1 MEPNKNTSVFL
12 RDTCKLGQVVKIQ
25 GGYSFQSSAF
35 TNRGIPII
43 RISNIDNDQ
52 IDLKN
57 SVVFYE
63 EIRNLDENFI
73 AKDGDL
79 LIAMSGA
86 TTGKAGVYKNTNL
99 AYINQRVGKFV
110 VTKSD
115 KVIYKY
121 LSYWVSS
128 NHFTKQLSKY
138 LASGAQPNIS
148 PKNIED
154 MDIVLPD
161 TKTQEKIIRTLDAIS
176 NNISNLEALVSKQES
191 IKKTTL
197 KMLLTPQSNW
207 IHTNIGSLVTV
218 LRGESLQSKNFVSG
232 NIPVVAGGV
241 GIAGYHNKSNRPVNT
256 ITISASGANAGF
268 INFYKEPI
276 FATDCST
283 ISETNSLDTLF
294 LYYVLKS
301 KQDSIFKMQTGGAQP
316 HVHPKDI
323 SRINIFIPN
332 LEEQQRIATQ
342 LSEIDAHIGN
352 LKEQLAK
359 QRAIKQGLMDYF
371 FGN

>member
-1 MEPNKNTSVFL
+1 
-12 RDTCKLGQVVKIQ
+12 
-25 GGYSFQSSAF
+25 
-35 TNRGIPII
+35 
-43 RISNIDNDQ
+43 
-52 IDLKN
+52 
-57 SVVFYE
+57 
-63 EIRNLDENFI
+63 
-73 AKDGDL
+73 
-79 LIAMSGA
+79 
-86 TTGKAGVYKNTNL
+86 
-99 AYINQRVGKFV
+99 
-110 VTKSD
+110 
-115 KVIYKY
+115 
-121 LSYWVSS
+121 
-128 NHFTKQLSKY
+128 
-138 LASGAQPNIS
+138 
-148 PKNIED
+148 
-154 MDIVLPD
+154 
-161 TKTQEKIIRTLDAIS
+161 
-176 NNISNLEALVSKQES
+176 
-191 IKKTTL
+191 
-197 KMLLTPQSNW
+197 MLLTPQSNW

-241 GIAGYHNKSNRPVNT
+241 GIAGYHNKSNRPGNT

-342 LSEIDAHIGN
+342 LSEIDAHIEN
-352 LKEQLAK
+352 LKQQLAK

>member
-1 MEPNKNTSVFL
+1 MKHYDKSKWKLCLIADCLDYEQPGKYIIHTDIIPMLRNIPVLTANKSFIIGYTEESDNIYDKGAVIIYDDFTMDMKYVDFAF
-12 RDTCKLGQVVKIQ
+12 KVK
-25 GGYSFQSSAF
+25 SSAIKLLTAKPGYNLYF
-35 TNRGIPII
+35 IYSLLKQMNLSQQEHARSYISKVGRMYIPIP
-43 RISNIDNDQ
+43 D
-52 IDLKN
+52 
-57 SVVFYE
+57 
-63 EIRNLDENFI
+63 LDEQTKI
-73 AKDGDL
+73 AD
-79 LIAMSGA
+79 
-86 TTGKAGVYKNTNL
+86 
-99 AYINQRVGKFV
+99 
-110 VTKSD
+110 
-115 KVIYKY
+115 
-121 LSYWVSS
+121 
-128 NHFTKQLSKY
+128 QLSKTD
-138 LASGAQPNIS
+138 
-148 PKNIED
+148 EH
-154 MDIVLPD
+154 
-161 TKTQEKIIRTLDAIS
+161 
-176 NNISNLEALVSKQES
+176 ISNLEALISKQEA

-241 GIAGYHNKSNRPVNT
+241 GVAGYHNKSNRPVNT

-268 INFYKEPI
+268 INFYKKPI

-332 LEEQQRIATQ
+332 LDEQQRIATQ
-342 LSEIDAHIGN
+342 LSEIDAHIEN
-352 LKEQLAK
+352 LKQQLAK

>member
-1 MEPNKNTSVFL
+1 MRDRKNILLGDVCSIKTGKRNNQDKDDNGLYPFFVRSSVVEKINTYSFDGEAILMPGEGNIGDIIHYINGKFDFHQRVYKISNFDDDICGKYVFYALQKSFKKWALKNTVKATVDSL
-12 RDTCKLGQVVKIQ
+12 RLPTFQTF
-25 GGYSFQSSAF
+25 SFYA
-35 TNRGIPII
+35 
-43 RISNIDNDQ
+43 
-52 IDLKN
+52 
-57 SVVFYE
+57 
-63 EIRNLDENFI
+63 
-73 AKDGDL
+73 
-79 LIAMSGA
+79 
-86 TTGKAGVYKNTNL
+86 
-99 AYINQRVGKFV
+99 
-110 VTKSD
+110 
-115 KVIYKY
+115 
-121 LSYWVSS
+121 
-128 NHFTKQLSKY
+128 
-138 LASGAQPNIS
+138 
-148 PKNIED
+148 PKKEY
-154 MDIVLPD
+154 
-161 TKTQEKIIRTLDAIS
+161 QEKIVQMLDTVV
-176 NNISNLEALVSKQES
+176 NHISNLEKLISKQES
-191 IKKTTL
+191 IKKTTV

-218 LRGESLQSKNFVSG
+218 LRGESLRSKNFVSG

-268 INFYKEPI
+268 INFYKKPI

-332 LEEQQRIATQ
+332 LDEQQRIATQ
-342 LSEIDAHIGN
+342 LSEIDAHIEN
-352 LKEQLAK
+352 LKQQLAK